1 MARTLTFNLSGKEYP
16 ASPEKIDRGKLYGTH
31 EILALD
37 DDGEVCKLAAM
48 DDSGTVIITQ
58 GATALASLSENGLW
72 VDKGE
77 LAAVKQ
83 DGTPAELIPSSYSRT
98 IPLTQTVSEE
108 EYLNHNI
115 SALYSVFDESGSLA
129 KEIGDRIYAFD
140 YSYLDSYEASKG
152 FLITN
157 GNDLFMAVGTP
168 VKYELVGLAE
178 AAAVDAEES
187 EAPEDD
193 GLDFGMF

>member
-1 MARTLTFNLSGKEYP
+1 MARTLNFNLSGKDYE
-16 ASPEKIDRGKLYGTH
+16 ASPEKIDRGKLYGAH

-37 DDGEVCKLAAM
+37 DDGGECKLASM

-58 GATALASLSENGLW
+58 GATALASLSESGRW

-77 LAAVKQ
+77 LVAVKQ
-83 DGTPAELIPSSYSRT
+83 DGTPAELIPSSYSHS
-98 IPLTQTVSEE
+98 IPLTETVSEE
-108 EYLNHNI
+108 EYLNYNI
-115 SALYSVFDESGSLA
+115 AALYSIFDESGSLA
-129 KEIGDRIYAFD
+129 KEIGDKIYAFD
-140 YSYLDSYEASKG
+140 YSYLDSYEASRA
-152 FLITN
+152 FLLTN
-157 GNDLFMAVGTP
+157 GDDLFMAVGAP
-168 VKYELVGLAE
+168 VKCELVGLAE